1 MRKERIILLLAAL
14 CMAAPVLRGQS
25 LWTSAEMKFGMAKGL
40 SGYVEGEFRT
50 TDGLDGTERWAA
62 SAGLDYKLYRWLK
75 MSAGY
80 TYIHRH
86 VESRVTKKGNIV
98 SDYWQPRHRAS
109 FALTGSCSWNRFTFS
124 LRERYQYTYRTE
136 QTVSKWDGDDGS
148 AKADELIEAKSR
160 HVLRSRLKAEYNI
173 RKSGF
178 MPFASCELYN
188 SLSDGFATEK
198 TRWTVGTDY
207 KFNKRHSISAFYR
220 YIDRSDDDDTNG
232 HVIGIGYSFKL

>member
-1 MRKERIILLLAAL
+1 MKKILVILAVI
-14 CMAAPVLRGQS
+14 CTAASCLRAQS

-40 SGYVEGEFRT
+40 SGYAEGEYRT
-50 TDGLDGTERWAA
+50 ADELDATERWAA
-62 SAGLDYKLYRWLK
+62 SAGLNYKLWNWLK

-86 VESRVTKKGNIV
+86 VESRTTKKGNIV
-98 SDYWQPRHRAS
+98 SDYWQPRHRVS
-109 FALTGSCSWNRFTFS
+109 FALTGSYSWNRFTFS
-124 LRERYQYTYRTE
+124 LRERYQYTYNTA
-136 QTVSKWDGDDGS
+136 QTVAKWDGDDGS
-148 AKADELIEAKSR
+148 AKSDEVIEAKGK

-178 MPFASCELYN
+178 TPFATIELYN
-188 SLSDGFATEK
+188 SLNGFTYEK
-198 TRWTVGTDY
+198 TRWTLGTDY

-220 YIDRSDDDDTNG
+220 YIDRSDDDDANS

>member
-1 MRKERIILLLAAL
+1 MRKGRIILLMAVL
-14 CMAAPVLRGQS
+14 CMAAPMLRAQS

-50 TDGLDGTERWAA
+50 ADGLDGTERWAA
-62 SAGLDYKLYRWLK
+62 SAGLDYKLCRWLK

-86 VESRVTKKGNIV
+86 VESRITKKGNIV

-136 QTVSKWDGDDGS
+136 QSVPKWDGDDGS
-148 AKADELIEAKSR
+148 AKADELIEASHK

-178 MPFASCELYN
+178 TPFASCEFYN
-188 SLSDGFATEK
+188 TLSGFSYEK
-198 TRWTVGTDY
+198 SRWTIGSDY
-207 KFNKRHSISAFYR
+207 KFSKRHSVNAFYR
-220 YIDRSDDDDTNG
+220 YIDKSDSDEVNG
-232 HVIGIGYSFKL
+232 HIIGIGYQFKL